1 MLFKTIKL
9 YIIADYFILNFFPE
23 EKKKKSDID

>member
-23 EKKKKSDID
+23 EKKKSPT